1 MTEKLKFVLVCY
13 EGLPEKEID
22 FVHKILKDFKKYGVN
37 CLEYK
42 RLSDCGI
49 ELVKQLT
56 DYCDETDNFASVGDT
71 GLYQAS
77 FLFSLQSVIKNL
89 GYEEK
94 DGIILTFADS
104 FGEEL
109 ISSGLMA
116 VIYDESLGK
125 DLPYGFDL
133 IVESFEEVEADFLIK
148 LWCRKNGVPCSVA
161 NTERTVIREL
171 CEKDVDEVIK
181 ISRQEHIIRFVED
194 GRVSESEQREKLLTY
209 MENIYRFY
217 GFGIWGIFE
226 KKTGILI
233 GVISLDLLKTT
244 KNAEYEAGFFIR
256 KEKLGLGFAKEAL
269 NAIVHYAK
277 NNLEASRL
285 IAVTDK
291 ENIETIKLLEKC
303 SFKEISRDN
312 RKKFNFVRLLN
323 I

>member
-42 RLSDCGI
+42 RPSDCGA

-56 DYCDETDNFASVGDT
+56 GYCNETDNFASAGDT

-94 DGIILTFADS
+94 DGIILTSADS
-104 FGEEL
+104 CSEEL
-109 ISSGLMA
+109 LSSGLLA
-116 VIYDESLGK
+116 VVYDASLGK
-125 DLPYGFDL
+125 KLPYGIDL
-133 IVESFEEVEADFLIK
+133 IAESFEEVETDFLIK
-148 LWCRKNGVPCSVA
+148 LWCHKNGVSCSVT
-161 NTERTVIREL
+161 NTERTEIREL

-194 GRVSESEQREKLLTY
+194 GRVSESEQREKLLAY
-209 MENIYRFY
+209 MENVYKFY
-217 GFGIWGIFE
+217 DFGIWGIFE

-244 KNAEYEAGFFIR
+244 ENAEYEVGFFIR
-256 KEKLGLGFAKEAL
+256 KEKLGLGFGKEAL
-269 NAIVHYAK
+269 DAVAYYAK
-277 NNLEASRL
+277 NKLEALRL
-285 IAVTDK
+285 TAVTDK
-291 ENIETIKLLEKC
+291 ENTGAVKLLEKC
-303 SFKEISRDN
+303 GFKEKCVNDKRIFIKILKD
-312 RKKFNFVRLLN
+312 
-323 I
+323 